1 MTHFEIIQ
9 LDIQARRKRLQHQ
22 LAIMNNQHINQNDPY
37 NVLER
42 EVVHPVVDAATHEFL
57 RDVIHHAVNAA
68 LDIVIPCDQDYRTP
82 SPAFSEDDSED
93 DNSYYLDDDFN
104 NDSFDLYVNPDHH
117 DSTISDD
124 QDNAEFFTPMQGLPD
139 MPTVNNNDVI
149 PILYNTLT
157 HEDIDD
163 TIGDASMHSLET
175 STDPTATSN
184 ELKASHNADDTI
196 TSFKGFTSF
205 LDNNEMD
212 MVIQDF
218 QTRHVVEIQELHVI
232 SIWQAY
238 YDLVK
243 PGSSLFKHSLI
254 LPMPHDAKLIWR
266 VNLHNIPNNKPVTV
280 VSFIS
285 PSIGANAIY
294 EYMICHICHFHPG
307 MHHHSINGEGPF
319 VKTPGGMLQ
328 HLLSQHCRK
337 AKIHVKRP
345 LTREAI
351 QYLKSINEQ
360 IRRRQFVP
368 CLHSRYRQKFLS
380 TSCLAYKWKSDEPH
394 LTKGATN
401 AYVFDDDLCRGH
413 TKTFPSS
420 GWPII
425 LDLAISVYCSCM
437 AGRRACHCNDNSILT
452 AAPPK
457 TFVYPKAMGCKQT
470 KTSISRHHNT
480 FICPYLVEMKWPVQI
495 PAFIHPSRRPE
506 TRSET
511 LYRRLLEQS
520 LHEDII
526 RQQHL
531 VTSKQQLPITSR
543 PTAQCRS
550 PSQPVTSRP
559 HLFSPLLYQKQR
571 RRRPRLG
578 ATSTPTPRA
587 ESLHTPMH
595 TQAPP
600 SGSRQTPSHPRP
612 PPLLRLPIRPI
623 QSTAVFPRPTRA
635 VRPFQA
641 AALDQPR
648 SPLRG
653 QPEGQAA
660 QAVGAG
666 RRAPLT
672 RRQAGLSGKE
682 SEAYQYNKGGGRN
695 PRAGYPPDKVRAK
708 IVFKKDD
715 AGPF

>member
-1 MTHFEIIQ
+1 
-9 LDIQARRKRLQHQ
+9 
-22 LAIMNNQHINQNDPY
+22 
-37 NVLER
+37 
-42 EVVHPVVDAATHEFL
+42 
-57 RDVIHHAVNAA
+57 
-68 LDIVIPCDQDYRTP
+68 
-82 SPAFSEDDSED
+82 
-93 DNSYYLDDDFN
+93 
-104 NDSFDLYVNPDHH
+104 
-117 DSTISDD
+117 
-124 QDNAEFFTPMQGLPD
+124 
-139 MPTVNNNDVI
+139 MPTVHNNNVI
-149 PILYNTLT
+149 PILYDAPT
-157 HEDIDD
+157 HEEGDD

-175 STDPTATSN
+175 STNPTTTSN
-184 ELKASHNADDTI
+184 GLDASHFADDTI

-212 MVIQDF
+212 IVVYNF
-218 QTRHVVEIQELHVI
+218 QTRHVVELQELHNI

-243 PGSSLFKHSLI
+243 PGSSLFKHSFI

-266 VNLHNIPNNKPVTV
+266 VNLHNTPNNRPVTV

-294 EYMICHICHFHPG
+294 EYMICHICHFFPG
-307 MHHHSINGEGPF
+307 MHHDRIKEEGPF
-319 VKTPGGMLQ
+319 IKTPGGMLQ

-337 AKIHVKRP
+337 AKIHKKRP
-345 LTREAI
+345 LTRNAI
-351 QYLKSINEQ
+351 QYLKSVDKQ
-360 IRRRQFVP
+360 LMLQRFVP
-368 CLHSRYRQKFLS
+368 RLHSRFRQKFLS
-380 TSCLAYKWKSDEPH
+380 TSCLTYKWKSDEPH

-401 AYVFDDDLCRGH
+401 KYVFKNGICRGH
-413 TKTFPSS
+413 TKLFPVS

-437 AGRRACHCNDNSILT
+437 ASKMTRHCDVNTLL
-452 AAPPK
+452 AATPPNN
-457 TFVYPKAMGCKQT
+457 FVYPEAMECKQT
-470 KTSISRHHNT
+470 KTSISRHHKT
-480 FICPYLVEMKWPVQI
+480 FLCPYLVQMEGPVAI
-495 PAFIHPSRRPE
+495 PPFIHPSRRPE

-511 LYRRLLEQS
+511 LYWRLLEQS
-520 LHEDII
+520 LSEDANI

-531 VTSKQQLPITSR
+531 DASVQQLPITST
-543 PTAQCRS
+543 PAAQGRS

-571 RRRPRLG
+571 GRRPRLG

-587 ESLHTPMH
+587 NSMHSSMH

-600 SGSRQTPSHPRP
+600 SRSGQASSHPRP
-612 PPLLRLPIRPI
+612 PPLLRLPLRPI
-623 QSTAVFPRPTRA
+623 QSAAASPRPTRA
-635 VRPFQA
+635 VRPTQV
-641 AALDQPR
+641 AALNQPR

-660 QAVGAG
+660 QVVGAG

-708 IVFKKDD
+708 IVFKREDQ
-715 AGPF
+715 GPF